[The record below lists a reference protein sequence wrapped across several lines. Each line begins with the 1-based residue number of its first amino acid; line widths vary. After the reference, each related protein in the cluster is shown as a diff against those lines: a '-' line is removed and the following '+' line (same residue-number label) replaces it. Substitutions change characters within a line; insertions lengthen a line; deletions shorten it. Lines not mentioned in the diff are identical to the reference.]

1 MFLRSI
7 FSLKLLSDF
16 ILIPIRYVWN
26 KQQFEAV
33 NVNKTDYLMGLFQ
46 PFAMS
51 YDQLRPKGPTGEP
64 SLREMTSKVSSVSG
78 LVILKQLIPIKY
90 KRV

>member
-1 MFLRSI
+1 MLI
-7 FSLKLLSDF
+7 LLSDL
-16 ILIPIRYVWN
+16 ILILIRYVWN
-26 KQQFEAV
+26 KQQFEALDA
-33 NVNKTDYLMGLFQ
+33 NKTDYLMGLFQ

-64 SLREMTSKVSSVSG
+64 SLSEMTSKVRSVSG
-78 LVILKQLIPIKY
+78 LVTLKQLIPIKY

>member
-1 MFLRSI
+1 M
-7 FSLKLLSDF
+7 
-16 ILIPIRYVWN
+16 WN
-26 KQQFEAV
+26 KQQFEALDA
-33 NVNKTDYLMGLFQ
+33 NKTDYLMGLFQ

-64 SLREMTSKVSSVSG
+64 SLSEMTSKVTSVLG
-78 LVILKQLIPIKY
+78 LIILKQLIPIKY

>member
-7 FSLKLLSDF
+7 FLLKLLSDF